1 MMEEDYEQRYHELS
15 DENILEKIVSCYKT
29 KIVGEE
35 NNIKLLWCACLSKD
49 LPKEFRSSI
58 IITSQSSAGKS
69 TLVNNVLQP
78 FEDDV
83 LDYTDFT
90 EAFLKRAIDDLNGKI
105 FKVEQMERTND
116 KKQISMFTFKFLLSE
131 GKIKVG
137 LIDKNDKGKNEP
149 KTHEVRGTPVFIS
162 TSTNYNI
169 DPETQNRTF
178 LMQVDESEGQTKKI
192 TSYVLQK
199 YGSLK
204 LNDKWIQ
211 NLEELKRYTESYKE
225 FAHQVRDIAI
235 PFWKTLDQIIP
246 TSNLTIRRD
255 LEKILNLACVL
266 AFIHFP
272 NRVKIANNDGE
283 NFITDQWGK
292 TEKNYTYTL
301 IVEPCDFKEALKIGS
316 QTIKQTLNKLNQ
328 SSMDIYERLVK
339 LSADHEDGI
348 SIKEIAKEIGYSTN
362 RARELLNQLLNSG
375 HATRERS
382 STREFLYSPTEKRFE
397 NITTKEIVFSDQDL
411 KEWINSE
418 IGENSDK
425 FTVLYPTNY
434 HFSNRQFA

>member
-1 MMEEDYEQRYHELS
+1 MEEDYEKRFQELA
-15 DENILEKIVSCYKT
+15 DPNILEKIVSCYRS
-29 KIVGEE
+29 KIIGEE

-49 LPKEFRSSI
+49 LPRDFRSSI

-69 TLVNNVLQP
+69 TLVNNVLKP

-90 EAFLKRAIDDLNGKI
+90 EAFLKRSIDNLNGKI
-105 FKVEQMERTND
+105 FKVEQMEKTND
-116 KKQISMFTFKFLLSE
+116 KKQISMFSFKFLLSE

-149 KTHEVRGTPVFIS
+149 KIHEVRGIPVFIS

-348 SIKEIAKEIGYSTN
+348 SIKEIAKETGYSTN

-397 NITTKEIVFSDQDL
+397 NITTKDIVFSDQDL